1 MNDKVKELMKKSV
14 YDFSD
19 MRMIMEILRA
29 EDGCPWDREQTHK
42 SIRNNFIEEVYEA
55 VEAID
60 TDDVPLL
67 REELG
72 DVLQQVVFHSR
83 ISEEAG
89 EFNIDDVINE
99 VCVKLVER
107 HPHIFGDV
115 TVNNTDDVLTNWDAI
130 KQNKKGRETLQE
142 KLEGVS
148 KALPALVRAEKLAKK
163 ADYSNSEV
171 NIDPTEDAIGK
182 ALFDIA
188 AYANLHNIDAE
199 QALYFACEKFIG
211 KS

>member
-1 MNDKVKELMKKSV
+1 MYKELLNKST
-14 YDFSD
+14 YDFDD
-19 MRMIMEILRA
+19 MRLIMEILRS
-29 EDGCPWDREQTHK
+29 DNGCPWDKEQTHK

-89 EFNIDDVINE
+89 EFDIDDVINE
-99 VCVKLVER
+99 VCCKLIER

-115 TVNNTDDVLTNWDAI
+115 KVENTDEVLVNWDNI
-130 KQNKKGRETLQE
+130 KQNKKGRETVRE

-148 KALPALVRAEKLAKK
+148 KALPALMRAAKLAKK
-163 ADYSNSEV
+163 ADFIPINVEV
-171 NIDPTEDAIGK
+171 APNEKAIGE
-182 ALFDIA
+182 ALFNIV
-188 AYANLHNIDAE
+188 AYAQLHNIDAE
-199 QALYFACEKFIG
+199 QALCFVCEDFIE
-211 KS
+211 KN